1 MSRII
6 IVSNRLPIS
15 VSEDDTGKLKTTHS
29 NGGLATAL
37 NPVFQEH
44 DTDWIGWAGMRRHIT
59 QVELGELK
67 IPKNI
72 VPINFTDDEL
82 TSFYDRYSNG
92 VLWPLLHEIEP
103 SIELTN
109 EDIEIAHNVLQSF
122 AAAVMQRV
130 AEGDVIWIHDYQLI
144 LLPLY
149 LRKLGIKNRIGFFL
163 HTPFFTPENLKSA
176 PQTTLLLD
184 SLRSIDILGVQAERD
199 VEAADQCHVKAQH
212 FPIGVAFEE
221 FDDTNTDKTGVNEV
235 AELHEQF
242 GNKQIIFSLSRLDY
256 TKGLPEQIKSI
267 SQLAETRQDFV
278 YRLNVAPSR
287 ESVLEYQELKETIET
302 MAKET
307 NNTYGTDD
315 WQPIIYTYENLN
327 QQQISVL
334 YQASSIQ
341 LNVPV
346 KDGMNLIAKEY
357 IAACRDPKVLVLS
370 SEAGAAEQLVEAL
383 IVEPT
388 DTDSIVSAL
397 SEALDMSNF
406 EKKKRWS
413 KLRYNVRQENVHD
426 WSQTFLDTLLDKN
439 AER

>member
-59 QVELGELK
+59 QLELGELK

-72 VPINFTDDEL
+72 VPINFSDEEL

-92 VLWPLLHEIEP
+92 VLWPLLHEIDP
-103 SIELTN
+103 SIELTSQ
-109 EDIEIAHNVLQSF
+109 DIEIAHNVLQSF

-163 HTPFFTPENLKSA
+163 HTPFFTPENIKRA
-176 PQTTLLLD
+176 PQPELLLD

-199 VEAADQCHVKAQH
+199 VEAAEECNVKAQR

-221 FDDTNTDKTGVNEV
+221 FDDTNTSTSATDKAHMDQTYGD
-235 AELHEQF
+235 
-242 GNKQIIFSLSRLDY
+242 KQIIFSLSRLDY
-256 TKGLPEQIKSI
+256 TKGLPEQIKAVAE
-267 SQLAETRQDFV
+267 LAKSRQDFV

-287 ESVLEYQELKETIET
+287 ESVAEYQELKQTIET
-302 MAKET
+302 MVHNT
-307 NNTYGTDD
+307 NEKYSTDD
-315 WQPIIYTYENLN
+315 WTPIIYTYENLN
-327 QQQISVL
+327 QKQISVL
-334 YQASSIQ
+334 YQASSTQ
-341 LNVPV
+341 LNVPI

-370 SEAGAAEQLVEAL
+370 SEAGAAEQLTDAL
-383 IVEPT
+383 IVDPT
-388 DTDSIVSAL
+388 DSGAIVDAL
-397 SEALDMSNF
+397 NEALDMQQS
-406 EKKKRWS
+406 EKRKRWN

-426 WSQTFLDTLLDKN
+426 WSQSFLDTLIN
-439 AER
+439 